1 MKTFTTLSR
10 LALMTLTVLVST
22 SISEA
27 GQVVV
32 FGDSWAVPFAPALQ
46 QVLDGNGYSGIN
58 VANAAFDGETASNM
72 ASGSLTRGLPYITAT
87 LNANPDAQAVHL
99 SIGGN
104 DYLDG
109 WLPSFTPAQDASL
122 FDAIY
127 LDIFTIV
134 NHILSIRPDV
144 EIYHP
149 TYDYLPASTVA
160 GITTSTRANSAFD
173 IMAIEAQT
181 LADSIPQLT
190 FHNSLGLMQV
200 QYGIPGLGIPA
211 FDPSLPDSTL
221 PSPEVA
227 FADAIHLTSAGY
239 LLFAEEAFDVF
250 YEAQIV
256 PEPAALALVG
266 VGLFGMSY
274 FRRMRPQ
281 GRKRANCRQKRT

>member
-1 MKTFTTLSR
+1 MKTLAALSR
-10 LALMTLTVLVST
+10 LALVTLTVLVSS

-46 QVLDGNGYSGIN
+46 QVLDGNGLFGID
-58 VANAAFDGETASNM
+58 VVNAAFGGETASNM
-72 ASGSLTRGLPYITAT
+72 ASGSLTRGLPYITDT
-87 LNANPDAQAVHL
+87 LNANPDAQVVHL
-99 SIGGN
+99 GIGGN
-104 DYLDG
+104 DFLGG

-122 FDAIY
+122 FDSIY
-127 LDIFTIV
+127 LDISTIV

-149 TYDYLPASTVA
+149 TYDYFPASTVA
-160 GITTSTRANSAFD
+160 GLTTSTRANSAFD
-173 IMAIEAQT
+173 NMAIEAQT

-200 QYGIPGLGIPA
+200 QYGIPGMGIPA
-211 FDPSLPDSTL
+211 FDPSLPDTTL

-239 LLFAEEAFDVF
+239 QLFAEEAFDVF
-250 YEAQIV
+250 YAAELV
-256 PEPAALALVG
+256 PEPTAFVLAS
-266 VGLFGMSY
+266 VGLFGMSFY
-274 FRRMRPQ
+274 RR
-281 GRKRANCRQKRT
+281 RQA

>member
-1 MKTFTTLSR
+1 MLSQEQFQAQPKWEIPAYSICSSGSVPFQWIYPSNYLEYLIMKTCTTLSR

-58 VANAAFDGETASNM
+58 VANAAFGGETASNM

-104 DYLDG
+104 DFLGG

-149 TYDYLPASTVA
+149 TYDYFPASTVA
-160 GITTSTRANSAFD
+160 G
-173 IMAIEAQT
+173 
-181 LADSIPQLT
+181 
-190 FHNSLGLMQV
+190 
-200 QYGIPGLGIPA
+200 
-211 FDPSLPDSTL
+211 
-221 PSPEVA
+221 
-227 FADAIHLTSAGY
+227 
-239 LLFAEEAFDVF
+239 
-250 YEAQIV
+250 
-256 PEPAALALVG
+256 
-266 VGLFGMSY
+266 
-274 FRRMRPQ
+274 
-281 GRKRANCRQKRT
+281 